1 MTFGEKIHILR
12 KNAGLSQEELAE
24 KLDVSR
30 QAISKWER
38 DAGYP
43 ETEKII
49 RMSRLFGVS
58 LDYLLGEDQSGAE
71 EPEEPEAYEAPEAPE
86 AHGRFVSE
94 EAARGFLDQQK
105 RKCLKK
111 GLGLCAVLLG
121 LACIMSDY
129 RAGEILFVVLIIAGA
144 LLLVSAL
151 TSDDMYRKMRHE
163 PLRLGA
169 GLRERLNAEYLGLSG
184 RAHALGLAGL
194 AMVLAGFLFPPFI
207 DTGMDYRLDALL
219 TGAGLA
225 LAGIGF
231 FLWIYFSGLVKAYRV
246 LIMNEEYRKKEK

>member
-38 DAGYP
+38 GAGYP

-58 LDYLLGEDQSGAE
+58 LDYLLGEDQDDAGPPE
-71 EPEEPEAYEAPEAPE
+71 EPEEPEAPEE
-86 AHGRFVSE
+86 QGRFVSE
-94 EAARGFLDQQK
+94 EDARGFLEQQK

-111 GLGLCAVLLG
+111 GLGLCAILLG
-121 LACIMSDY
+121 MACIMSNH
-129 RAGEILFVVLIIAGA
+129 RAGEILFVVLTIAGA
-144 LLLVSAL
+144 LLLVSAF
-151 TSDDMYRKMRHE
+151 TSDDMYRKMRYE

-169 GLRERLNAEYLGLSG
+169 GLREELNAEYLGLSG
-184 RAHALGLAGL
+184 RTHALSLAGL
-194 AMVLAGFLFPPFI
+194 AMVLAGFLLPPFI

-219 TGAGLA
+219 TAAGLA
-225 LAGIGF
+225 LAGAGF

>member
-1 MTFGEKIHILR
+1 MTFGEKIHTLR

-38 DAGYP
+38 GAGYP
-43 ETEKII
+43 ETEKTI

-58 LDYLLGEDQSGAE
+58 LDYLLGEDQSDAE
-71 EPEEPEAYEAPEAPE
+71 PPEETEDDEVPEEHEAQ
-86 AHGRFVSE
+86 GFFVSE
-94 EAARGFLDQQK
+94 EDARGFLDQQK
-105 RKCLKK
+105 CKGLKK
-111 GLGLCAVLLG
+111 GLGLCAILVG
-121 LACIMSDY
+121 MACIMSDY
-129 RAGEILFVVLIIAGA
+129 RAGEILFVVLTIAGA
-144 LLLVSAL
+144 LLLVSAF
-151 TSDDMYRKMRHE
+151 TSDDMYRKMRFE

-169 GLRERLNAEYLGLSG
+169 GLHEELNAEYLGLSG
-184 RAHALGLAGL
+184 RVHALSLAGL
-194 AMVLAGFLFPPFI
+194 AMVLAGFLLPPFI
-207 DTGMDYRLDALL
+207 DTGRDYRLDALL

>member
-1 MTFGEKIHILR
+1 MTFGEKIHTLR

-38 DAGYP
+38 GAGYP

-58 LDYLLGEDQSGAE
+58 LDYLLGEDQDDAGTQ
-71 EPEEPEAYEAPEAPE
+71 EEPEAPEETEAQDF
-86 AHGRFVSE
+86 FVSE
-94 EAARGFLDQQK
+94 EDARGFLDQQK
-105 RKCLKK
+105 RKGLKK
-111 GLGLCAVLLG
+111 GLGLCAILLG

-129 RAGEILFVVLIIAGA
+129 RAGEILFVVLTLAGA
-144 LLLVSAL
+144 LLLVSAF
-151 TSDDMYRKMRHE
+151 TSDDMYRKMRFE

-169 GLRERLNAEYLGLSG
+169 GLREELNAEYLGLSG
-184 RAHALGLAGL
+184 RAHALSLAGL
-194 AMVLAGFLFPPFI
+194 AMVLAGFLLPPFI
-207 DTGMDYRLDALL
+207 DTGMNYRLDAFL
-219 TGAGLA
+219 TEAGLA
-225 LAGIGF
+225 LVGIGF

-246 LIMNEEYRKKEK
+246 LIMNEEYREKEK

>member
-1 MTFGEKIHILR
+1 MTFGEKIHTLR

-38 DAGYP
+38 GAGYP

-58 LDYLLGEDQSGAE
+58 LDYLLGEDQNDAGPPEEAE
-71 EPEEPEAYEAPEAPE
+71 EPEAQDF
-86 AHGRFVSE
+86 FVSE
-94 EAARGFLDQQK
+94 EDARGFLDHQK
-105 RKCLKK
+105 RKALKK
-111 GLGLCAVLLG
+111 GLGLCAILLG
-121 LACIMSDY
+121 MACIMSDY
-129 RAGEILFVVLIIAGA
+129 RAGEILFVVLTIAGA
-144 LLLVSAL
+144 LLLVSAF
-151 TSDDMYRKMRHE
+151 TSDDMYRKMRFE

-169 GLRERLNAEYLGLSG
+169 GLREKLNAEYLGLSG
-184 RAHALGLAGL
+184 RAGALSLAGL
-194 AMVLAGFLFPPFI
+194 AMVLAGFLLPPSI
-207 DTGMDYRLDALL
+207 DTGRNYRLDAFL